1 MRAACAMMLAGTFAA
16 SAALAQTPTVVADC
30 PGQPRLPVTFE
41 IDCSHVADAA
51 ARNLCKPFIENQAC
65 KMFPAYREIT
75 GIKLEDECKSIKYT
89 IYDQDKWPAKGGDA
103 GGLALHC
110 GVDYVADYS
119 IKPKILP
126 KIGPY
131 DTHELLHEYQDQLG
145 AIPYQHIL
153 FGPSQ
158 AEAMRLAG
166 DSEAHDQA
174 VARMKQTTAT
184 FEGDYAKF
192 AARPA
197 SAAAKSNID
206 KCVLAEIQVEET
218 LYLENPKTIYALYR
232 KLPRSRLKDQAD
244 REARFNRTYDLV
256 SEGKSKS
263 FLMGH
268 GCGPF

>member
-1 MRAACAMMLAGTFAA
+1 VRAAALSIVLASSLGA
-16 SAALAQTPTVVADC
+16 SAALAQTSTVATDC
-30 PGQPRLPVTFE
+30 PGQPKLPLTFE
-41 IDCSHVADAA
+41 IDCSHVADPA
-51 ARNLCKPFIENQAC
+51 ARNLCKPFIQNQAC
-65 KMFPAYREIT
+65 RIFPAYREIT

-110 GVDYVADYS
+110 GVNYIADYS
-119 IKPKILP
+119 IKMKAPP

-166 DSEAHDQA
+166 DNEAYNQA
-174 VARMKQTTAT
+174 VARMKQTTTA
-184 FEGDYAKF
+184 FEDAYAKF

-197 SAAAKSNID
+197 SSTSNID
-206 KCVLAEIQVEET
+206 KCVLAEVQVEET

-256 SEGKSKS
+256 SEGKSKA
-263 FLMGH
+263 FLLAH